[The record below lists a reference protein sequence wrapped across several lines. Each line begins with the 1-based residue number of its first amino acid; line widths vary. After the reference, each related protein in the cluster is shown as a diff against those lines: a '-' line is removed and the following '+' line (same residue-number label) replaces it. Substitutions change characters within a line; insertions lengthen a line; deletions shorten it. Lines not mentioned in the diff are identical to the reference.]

1 MDGISTVEYK
11 IHYCIL
17 YRTVYLVEVDLKLW
31 LFVSY
36 FAAACSN
43 VRCRASCPSG
53 NWMADS

>member
-1 MDGISTVEYK
+1 MGGISTVEYK

-17 YRTVYLVEVDLKLW
+17 YRTVDLKLW

-36 FAAACSN
+36 FAVACSN